1 METQARIDR
10 GGGGGMYECV
20 YMCPKSGQ
28 IENDRGSE

>member
-10 GGGGGMYECV
+10 GGGGMYECV